1 MGGLTPHRVSWP
13 HLEIFLENEVKRYRH
28 QLDRYEMVLRKYGE
42 KRPIK
47 KALYFPLL
55 KAWRE
60 IN

>member
-1 MGGLTPHRVSWP
+1 
-13 HLEIFLENEVKRYRH
+13 
-28 QLDRYEMVLRKYGE
+28 VLKKYGE
-42 KRPIK
+42 KLPIK